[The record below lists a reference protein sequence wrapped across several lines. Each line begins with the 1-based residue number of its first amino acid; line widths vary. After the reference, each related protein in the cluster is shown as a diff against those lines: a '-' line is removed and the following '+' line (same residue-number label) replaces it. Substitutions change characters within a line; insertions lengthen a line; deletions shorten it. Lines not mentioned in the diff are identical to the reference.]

1 MNEEELR
8 FENDELYHYFPLP
21 QYGEG
26 IAKKDLVMTKEVFVE
41 CFKKW
46 ILANNEDRARDPNV
60 VRVSKLAW
68 MKMSEE
74 ERATYGPCISFI
86 EDEELQKDT
95 DINEIVCI
103 YRNIME

>member
-8 FENDELYHYFPLP
+8 FENDKLYHYYPLP

-46 ILANNEDRARDPNV
+46 ILANNEDRADPNV
-60 VRVSKLAW
+60 VHISRSAW
-68 MKMSEE
+68 MRMSEE
-74 ERATYGPCISFI
+74 ERAKCGPCISFI
-86 EDEELQKDT
+86 EEEELQKDI
-95 DINEIVCI
+95 DIDEIVCI